1 MDNKS
6 GDDFPYSAIDT
17 TTATVR
23 LIYISR
29 EKDDSISGKLD
40 HFSLDFSDCP
50 RFTTL
55 SYVWGNKTYPN
66 EITVNGYR
74 FHVLESL
81 YPVLE
86 LICDTP
92 DLSSGWW
99 WIDSIYIN
107 QRDDRAA
114 KAERSSQVHLMERIY
129 RELERTIGWLGQGSE
144 DGEVA
149 MEFLHVLVK
158 NRWRLKS

>member
-1 MDNKS
+1 V
-6 GDDFPYSAIDT
+6 DDFPYRAIDT

-23 LIYISR
+23 LIYIFR

-40 HFSLDFSDCP
+40 HFSLDSPDCP

-66 EITVNGYR
+66 EITLNGYR
-74 FHVLESL
+74 FPVLESL

-99 WIDSIYIN
+99 WIDSICIN
-107 QRDDRAA
+107 QRDDRVA

-129 RELERTIGWLGQGSE
+129 KESERTIGWLGQGPKM
-144 DGEVA
+144 A
-149 MEFLHVLVK
+149 KL
-158 NRWRLKS
+158 R